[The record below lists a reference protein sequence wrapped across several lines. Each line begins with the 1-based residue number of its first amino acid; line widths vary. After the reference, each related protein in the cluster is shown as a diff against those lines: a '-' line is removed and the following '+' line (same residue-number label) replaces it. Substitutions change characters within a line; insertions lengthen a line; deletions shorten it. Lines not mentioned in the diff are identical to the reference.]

1 MIFNAMKSLF
11 NRVALF
17 ARRRVTDLIKL
28 KTFNSNTFRISLV
41 GLAMLLASCHGNTNG
56 QSAELKQN
64 KADSLKKPKV
74 DIKVNRRYDEKG
86 NMIGFDS
93 TYTSYYSNM
102 NGDTARMDSVMGN
115 FDRYFKQN
123 HSSFFRNQFD
133 PLFFN
138 DSTRYPDFFH
148 DDFFLKRYELNA
160 PYFRSMMHR
169 MDSIKNKFYKE
180 HHRADKK
187 PVR

>member
-1 MIFNAMKSLF
+1 MKSLF
-11 NRVALF
+11 SKGALS
-17 ARRRVTDLIKL
+17 ARWRVTDQISVNI
-28 KTFNSNTFRISLV
+28 FNPGAFAIPIIV
-41 GLAMLLASCHGNTNG
+41 LALLLTSCNRNSNG
-56 QSAELKQN
+56 QSAELKN
-64 KADSLKKPKV
+64 RAADSLQKPRV

-102 NGDTARMDSVMGN
+102 NGDTARMDSLMGS
-115 FDRYFKQN
+115 FDRYFRQD

-148 DDFFLKRYELNA
+148 DDFFMKRYELND
-160 PYFRSMMHR
+160 PYFRGMMHH
-169 MDSIKNKFYKE
+169 MDSIKNNFYKE
-180 HHRADKK
+180 HRKVPKK
-187 PVR
+187 EKT